1 MTSHLCV
8 VASTVSAKK
17 TYLQLLFVSLQCY
30 PVLHLLNGDCEA
42 QRGEDVPQ
50 EVEPQ
55 QEGEQLDQRSSQHL

>member
-1 MTSHLCV
+1 M
-8 VASTVSAKK
+8 
-17 TYLQLLFVSLQCY
+17 LFASLQCY